1 LSVFEGVKGMELLT
15 RTQTAAELKVS
26 TVTLDRFRALGLL
39 PFRKMG
45 HQVFF
50 TPGDIAE
57 FMNNVR
63 CEKLEPKPKAAA
75 AV

>member
-1 LSVFEGVKGMELLT
+1 LFIFEGVKSMVLLT
-15 RTQTAAELKVS
+15 RTQVAAELKVS

-45 HQVFF
+45 YQVFF
-50 TPGDIAE
+50 TPGDIDE
-57 FMNNVR
+57 FMTNVR
-63 CEKLEPKPKAAA
+63 REKLEPKPKAAA